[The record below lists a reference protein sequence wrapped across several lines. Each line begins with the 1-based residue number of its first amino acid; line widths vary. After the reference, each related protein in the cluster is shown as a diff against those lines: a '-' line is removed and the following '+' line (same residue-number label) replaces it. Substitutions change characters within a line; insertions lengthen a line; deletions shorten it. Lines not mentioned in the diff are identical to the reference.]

1 MLECEGH
8 KRNGQVDCI
17 PASQLAPGI
26 SSQAQHAPDKKNKK
40 HSQKISAP

>member
-26 SSQAQHAPDKKNKK
+26 SSQAQHAPDKKTRNIHKK
-40 HSQKISAP
+40 